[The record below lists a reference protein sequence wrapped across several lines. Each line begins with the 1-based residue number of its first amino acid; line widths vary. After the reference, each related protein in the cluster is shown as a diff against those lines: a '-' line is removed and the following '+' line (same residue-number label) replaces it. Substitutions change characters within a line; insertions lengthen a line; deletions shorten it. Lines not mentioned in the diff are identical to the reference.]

1 MKRIIGSVAAVMVT
15 IATLGLASTTHAD
28 AKPGLNNLGVGSRG
42 SGVWCVQ
49 RILNT
54 VAGVHLTEDSIYGN
68 DTRDAVQL
76 FQWNKG
82 LPTDGIV
89 GPVTGTALLN
99 SKGGDDYCW
108 EHVPTL
114 D

>member
-1 MKRIIGSVAAVMVT
+1 MAPRINSENGRIMKRIIGSVAAVMVT

-28 AKPGLNNLGVGSRG
+28 AKPDLNNLGVGSRG

-54 VAGVHLTEDSIYGN
+54 VAGVHLREDSIYGN

-76 FQWNKG
+76 FQWN
-82 LPTDGIV
+82 
-89 GPVTGTALLN
+89 
-99 SKGGDDYCW
+99 
-108 EHVPTL
+108 
-114 D
+114 